1 MRAGRARR
9 PPAPLYGGGPGPP
22 LDRAPLGRGPAR
34 RGPASGP
41 AHAHE
46 KHPRRHGVLGPAA
59 ATRLVAP
66 CRRAPKCT
74 SLLIN
79 VFLMLYLLVL
89 LPNLYR
95 PCLP

>member
-59 ATRLVAP
+59 ATRLAAP
-66 CRRAPKCT
+66 CRQPRPAGL
-74 SLLIN
+74 SS
-79 VFLMLYLLVL
+79 VL
-89 LPNLYR
+89 LS
-95 PCLP
+95 